1 MAVPAD
7 DHVHTEWSWD
17 AVHGSMERSCARA
30 VALGLS
36 SIAFT
41 EHVDHTVWTA
51 ASAIAP
57 DHPFASLSDAEGRVT
72 PPPLDAV
79 GYLEA
84 VDRCRSRFPGLRIR
98 TGVELGE
105 PHRHPEQVARVLAEG
120 TFERVL
126 GSLHSLADGDHF
138 REPDGLYTRRDPAG
152 VVRDYL
158 REVAELATRSDVFA
172 VLAHVDYPVRSW
184 PGIFDPAAFEDE
196 FRYALRA
203 TAATG
208 RALEI
213 NSTVPLAPVILRW
226 WRGEGGEAVSFGSD
240 AHEPEQVARGFADAA
255 ALAEASGFRP
265 AADPLELWTR
275 S

>member
-1 MAVPAD
+1 MTVPSD

-30 VALGLS
+30 VALGLP

-51 ASAIAP
+51 AAPIPP
-57 DHPFASLSDAEGRVT
+57 DHPFGPLSDGEGRVT
-72 PPPLDAV
+72 PPPFDAA
-79 GYLEA
+79 GYLAA

-105 PHRHPEQVARVLAEG
+105 PHRHPEAVARMLAG
-120 TFERVL
+120 GGFERVL

-138 REPDGLYTRRDPAG
+138 REPDGLYPRHDPAG

-158 REVAELATRSDVFA
+158 REVAVLAARSDVFA
-172 VLAHVDYPVRSW
+172 VLAHIDYPARTW
-184 PGIFDPAAFEDE
+184 PGVFDPAAFEDE
-196 FRYALRA
+196 FRYALRT

-213 NSTVPLAPVILRW
+213 NTAVPLAPVILRW
-226 WRGEGGEAVSFGSD
+226 RREEGGEAVTFGSD
-240 AHEPEQVARGFADAA
+240 AHEPEHVARGFAGAA
-255 ALAEASGFRP
+255 ALAEAYGFRP
-265 AADPLELWTR
+265 AADPLALWTR